1 MKVSH
6 QDDKVYDETDMPLN
20 TYLNSQAVKLA
31 TTGLKRLQE
40 KPLVPMDPNI
50 IIQFYIEGR
59 ELTKITRDFKREW

>member
-1 MKVSH
+1 
-6 QDDKVYDETDMPLN
+6 MPLN